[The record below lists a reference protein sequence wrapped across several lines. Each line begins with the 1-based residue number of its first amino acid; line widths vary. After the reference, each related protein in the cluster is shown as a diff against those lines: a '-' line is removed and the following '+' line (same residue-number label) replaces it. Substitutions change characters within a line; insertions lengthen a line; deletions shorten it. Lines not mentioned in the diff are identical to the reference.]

1 LLRQRLSSPWRV
13 GLLEHSHSGGN
24 MERASY
30 TIDYFDKVAKAS
42 SIAEEASIAFGSD
55 RPCEAAISM
64 PRGARVVL
72 YVAPRSE

>member
-1 LLRQRLSSPWRV
+1 V
-13 GLLEHSHSGGN
+13 
-24 MERASY
+24 ERASY

-42 SIAEEASIAFGSD
+42 SIAEETSIAFGSD